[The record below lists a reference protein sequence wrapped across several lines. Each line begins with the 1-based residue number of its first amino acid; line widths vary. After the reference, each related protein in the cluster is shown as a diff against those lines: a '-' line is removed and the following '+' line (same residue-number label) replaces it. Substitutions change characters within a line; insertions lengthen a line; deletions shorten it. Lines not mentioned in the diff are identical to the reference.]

1 MKGLTMLKQPLKP
14 LLMGGL
20 LLCSSFLASGLLTSA
35 AHAAAPMA
43 KTQAPGYFRMM
54 LGAFEITSISD
65 GTVALPVDK
74 LLNAPVAQT
83 QQALAKAF
91 VSAPLETSVNAY
103 LINTGSQLVLVD
115 AGAGSV
121 FGPTL
126 GKLVANLKLSGYT
139 PEQVDAI
146 LITHLH
152 GDHAGGLM
160 AGAERIFP
168 NAKVYLDQKEADY
181 WLSKSLM
188 EQAAEDKKGGFQTAM
203 NALNPYVA
211 AKKLAPFKGD
221 SQILPGIKARASY
234 GHTAGHSAYE
244 VESEGQK
251 LLLIGDLIHVAAVQ
265 MQHPEI
271 TIAFDSDQASAAK
284 TRAMVF
290 AQAAKDGLLIG
301 ATHLQF
307 PGLGHLS
314 TSHKGYRWL
323 PLNYTQM
330 P

>member
-1 MKGLTMLKQPLKP
+1 MFKNPLKP
-14 LLMGGL
+14 LILGGL
-20 LLCSSFLASGLLTSA
+20 LLCTSVFTTGFLATA
-35 AHAAAPMA
+35 AYAAAPMA

-54 LGAFEITSISD
+54 LGTFEVTSISD
-65 GTVALPVDK
+65 GTLLLPVDK

-91 VSAPLETSVNAY
+91 VAAPLETSVNAY

-115 AGAGSV
+115 VGAGSV

-126 GKLVANLKLSGYT
+126 GKLVANLKASGYA

-160 AGAERIFP
+160 SGAERVFP
-168 NAKVYLDQKEADY
+168 NAKVYMDQREADF
-181 WLSKSLM
+181 WLSKTLM
-188 EQAAEDKKGGFQTAM
+188 DQKAEDEKGGFQTAM
-203 NALNPYVA
+203 NAINPYIA
-211 AKKLAPFKGD
+211 AKKQVLFKGD

-234 GHTAGHSAYE
+234 GHTPGHSIYE

-271 TIAFDSDQASAAK
+271 TIAFDNDQASAAK
-284 TRAMVF
+284 ARAKVF
-290 AQAAKDGLLIG
+290 AQVAKKGILIG
-301 ATHLQF
+301 ATHLPF